1 MTYSVLKDKNC
12 LPRLLYLAKLC
23 FRYEG
28 ETKAFPDKQKPRE
41 LTTASPAL
49 QEMPKGLPPA
59 EMKRC

>member
-28 ETKAFPDKQKPRE
+28 ETKASPEKPKLRDF
-41 LTTASPAL
+41 TTTRPVL
-49 QEMPKGLPPA
+49 QEMLQGVRLA
-59 EMKRC
+59 EMKRL